1 MFILISVSAGLKGS
15 GRFKATQL
23 LLFLSVLIKAFYVE
37 QSLHDFCKM
46 DQAGSC
52 QSMITA
58 TSHVSRLPAVTLSA
72 FTCTASGE

>member
-23 LLFLSVLIKAFYVE
+23 LLFLFVLIKAFYLE

-52 QSMITA
+52 QSMIIA
-58 TSHVSRLPAVTLSA
+58 TSHSHVQ
-72 FTCTASGE
+72 

>member
-15 GRFKATQL
+15 GRFKATHL
-23 LLFLSVLIKAFYVE
+23 LLFLSVLIKAFYLE

-46 DQAGSC
+46 DQAGNC

-72 FTCTASGE
+72 FTCTAGGE

>member
-23 LLFLSVLIKAFYVE
+23 LLFLSVLIKALYLE

-58 TSHVSRLPAVTLSA
+58 TSHVLRLPAVTLSA
-72 FTCTASGE
+72 LPMSLSTV